1 MLKRTLQQPAINCDT
16 LQHTLQHTL
25 SSANPIKRAESN
37 ALRTEDAM
45 VEDRC
50 LEQQI
55 SSAEP
60 VQEKRTKNIHI
71 STCTK

>member
-1 MLKRTLQQPAINCDT
+1 MLKRTLQQPALNCNT

-25 SSANPIKRAESN
+25 SSANPLKRGESN
-37 ALRTEDAM
+37 ALRRRDAV
-45 VEDRC
+45 VEDRS

-60 VQEKRTKNIHI
+60 VQEKRTKNIHL
-71 STCTK
+71 STYNK